1 VRRKLRAAWAL
12 TDADQAKRDL
22 EALARA
28 LARKHPGAAGA
39 LREGLD
45 ETLTV
50 TRLGITGTLLKTVFS
65 TNPVESMIE
74 IVRDHAANVKRWR
87 DGTMALRWAAAGM
100 EAARIQFRRI
110 NGYRQLPQL
119 AAALEAAT
127 ADQPDLLDLR
137 VTAS

>member
-1 VRRKLRAAWAL
+1 VQARPPPPDQGRLTGRILAHLPDAEHDWVRRKLRAAWAL

-50 TRLGITGTLLKTVFS
+50 TRLGITGQGWDL
-65 TNPVESMIE
+65 PVLAQGAS
-74 IVRDHAANVKRWR
+74 VHAQV
-87 DGTMALRWAAAGM
+87 L
-100 EAARIQFRRI
+100 
-110 NGYRQLPQL
+110 
-119 AAALEAAT
+119 
-127 ADQPDLLDLR
+127 
-137 VTAS
+137 